1 MSDYINTDSD
11 IFEKHSVPQSIYIN
25 GQNPM
30 CKYIDFGSYQLDL
43 KQLKGGKLQFRSQKG
58 YFVKGLENRRM
69 TPNMKVIIDKFLS
82 NQNIDFEDINKL
94 DDDEKNYL
102 STVAEKCGINDRL
115 RLPSPML
122 TKQQQD
128 INKFNLLRGQI
139 CAGNDN
145 NSMIKEFKIL
155 LLKLM
160 NSGHV
165 NKKEGQDLMVM
176 LLQLGF

>member
-11 IFEKHSVPQSIYIN
+11 MFEKHSSAIYIN
-25 GQNPM
+25 SVDPM
-30 CKYIDFGSYQLDL
+30 NKYIDFGNYKLDL
-43 KQLKGGKLQFRSQKG
+43 KQLKGGKLQFRSKNN

-69 TPNMKVIIDKFLS
+69 TPNMKIIIDKFLS
-82 NQNIDFEDINKL
+82 NQNISFDDINKL

-102 STVAEKCGINDRL
+102 SIMAEKCGINDRL
-115 RLPSPML
+115 RLPSPLL

-145 NSMIKEFKIL
+145 MSMIKDFKIL

-165 NKKEGQDLMVM
+165 DKKEGQLLMIT
-176 LLQLGF
+176 LLELGY